1 MSSYLLVAA
10 ALFAVAGVGM
20 VALQYLP
27 KLPIGSATPTPSKPS
42 TQKATLAEFRR
53 VRKHLSEGGLT
64 ESALKEFDSVLLSVI
79 IAGEDQ

>member
-1 MSSYLLVAA
+1 MTAYLQIAA
-10 ALFAVAGVGM
+10 VCFAIAGAG
-20 VALQYLP
+20 LLLLRFIP
-27 KLPIGSATPTPSKPS
+27 KLPEGSLSLPSKPS
-42 TQKATLAEFRR
+42 PQKATLAEFRR